1 MALAK
6 AEQVKWSIVVVPA
19 ASMSQRHEMAIPI
32 AHTTIHRAY
41 AATDDAAMQTFFDL
55 GLLTVRDTLPASCPL
70 ASDRELAELSINQ
83 TIGCFGFNFEEAAL
97 TRFDSPAPTLNR
109 VKFKRLLLPDEDPQ
123 APARLLEVM
132 GEVPPLA
139 YGSLIISP
147 AGKLLGIYSLP
158 GQLPDGAAANV
169 QLHYAPVVTL
179 VAMRIADQA
188 TEPHWVVPT
197 PPVVAVVEQAN

>member
-1 MALAK
+1 MVS
-6 AEQVKWSIVVVPA
+6 E
-19 ASMSQRHEMAIPI
+19 
-32 AHTTIHRAY
+32 
-41 AATDDAAMQTFFDL
+41 
-55 GLLTVRDTLPASCPL
+55 TLPVNCPL
-70 ASDRELAELSINQ
+70 AAERELAELSINQ
-83 TIGCFGFNFEEAAL
+83 TIGCFGFKFEEAAL

-123 APARLLEVM
+123 APARLLEVV
-132 GEVPPLA
+132 GDVPPLA

-158 GQLPDGAAANV
+158 GPLPDGSAASV

-188 TEPHWVVPT
+188 SEAHWIVPI
-197 PPVVAVVEQAN
+197 PPVIPVVEQTN